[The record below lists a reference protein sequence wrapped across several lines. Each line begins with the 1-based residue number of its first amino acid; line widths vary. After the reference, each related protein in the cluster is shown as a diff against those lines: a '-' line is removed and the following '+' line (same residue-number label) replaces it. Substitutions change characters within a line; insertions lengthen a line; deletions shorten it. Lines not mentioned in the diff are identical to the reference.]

1 MTRLLNS
8 LWLVVVSAFVLNGCA
23 VVPKVPTLTGKA
35 TEVVSQAS
43 SPHNLNVL
51 SVTGGLCLIAG
62 MALLV
67 VTSGR
72 KGWYPVVGGV
82 LLVVLNFVVAEYS
95 HYLFIPLT
103 VCSAMISAA
112 WTYKTVRQILME
124 KKAK

>member
-8 LWLVVVSAFVLNGCA
+8 LWLFAMAFVVNGCA
-23 VVPKVPTLTGKA
+23 IAPKATSLSGKA
-35 TEVVSQAS
+35 SEVMGQATS
-43 SPHNLNVL
+43 SPHNLSVL

-62 MALLV
+62 MVLLV

-72 KGWYPVVGGV
+72 KGWFPVVGGV
-82 LLVVLNFVVAEYS
+82 ILVVLNFVVAEFSY
-95 HYLFIPLT
+95 YLFIPLA

-112 WTYKTVRQILME
+112 WTYRTVRQILME